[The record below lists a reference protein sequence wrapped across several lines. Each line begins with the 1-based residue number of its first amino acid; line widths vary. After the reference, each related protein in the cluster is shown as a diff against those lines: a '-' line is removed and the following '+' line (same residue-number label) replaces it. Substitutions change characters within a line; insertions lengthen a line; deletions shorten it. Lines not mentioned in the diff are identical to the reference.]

1 MKRTVF
7 IQALVALLLVIAL
20 AASCGPAPAAPSENT
35 SAAAAVTDN
44 KTYEFTYS
52 VFFPPVHKNSL
63 LAQKFADE
71 VNART
76 NGRVKI
82 TVFTGGTLTK
92 APQVYDGVVN
102 GLSDMGMSVLSYTM
116 GRFPAGEMVDLPHG
130 YLNGYVAT
138 RVANDFYNEF
148 KPKEFDDVHVL
159 YFHAHGPSVI
169 FSVKKPV
176 RQIEDLKGMVIRST
190 GVGAS
195 IIEALGGKGY
205 GAAQGEAYEL
215 MSKGTIDGSYTPRE
229 TLEGWKQAEIVKYVT
244 ECPEVGSTANM
255 FVVINKDKWNS
266 LPPDIQQVFTDVSNE
281 WIEKHAK
288 TWTWYDISGLQ
299 FFKTFEGREVIELTS
314 EEVAKWVKAT
324 QSLKDQYIQERN
336 AKGLPADQYEKYL
349 MERAQYW
356 AGKTPT
362 DQECI
367 EFVNSEFAK

>member
-1 MKRTVF
+1 MKRTAF

-52 VFFPPVHKNSL
+52 VFFPPVHYNSI

-102 GLSDMGMSVLSYTM
+102 GLSDMGMSVVSYTM
-116 GRFPAGEMVDLPHG
+116 GRFPSAELVELPHG

-159 YFHAHGPSVI
+159 YFHAHGPSAI
-169 FSVKKPV
+169 LTVKKPV

-205 GAAQGEAYEL
+205 GAAQNEAYEL

-229 TLEGWKQAEIVKYVT
+229 VLKGWKQAEVVKYVT

-255 FVVINKDKWNS
+255 FVVINKAKWDS
-266 LPPDIQQVFTDVSNE
+266 LPPDIQKVFTDVSNE

-288 TWTWYDISGLQ
+288 TWTWYDIAAVQ
-299 FFKTFEGREVIELTS
+299 FFKTFEGREVINLS
-314 EEVAKWVKAT
+314 PEEAAKWVSAT
-324 QSLKDQYIQERN
+324 QSLKDKYIQERA

-367 EFVNSEFAK
+367 DFVGSEFAK